1 LIQGLRPAAPLPAL
15 LPVRALQESVTKVH
29 CPAKQYTGPVPIPK
43 VSHVVSD
50 GAMHIVLVV
59 FGQSHCSLLS
69 FMPSPQTAGVCP
81 SSGFAIIC
89 PGGAAGAPSAQA
101 ARMKEAQNAGTN
113 QPNRDDIFSALRA
126 RV

>member
-1 LIQGLRPAAPLPAL
+1 LLIEL
-15 LPVRALQESVTKVH
+15 ALQADVTKVH
-29 CPAKQYTGPVPIPK
+29 CPAKQYTGPVPIPS

-59 FGQSHCSLLS
+59 FGQSHCSVFLS
-69 FMPSPQTAGVCP
+69 HMPSPHIAFGAP
-81 SSGFAIIC
+81 SNGSACIW
-89 PGGAAGAPSAQA
+89 PGGAAGAPSAHA
-101 ARMKEAQNAGTN
+101 ARTKQTQSAGID